1 MKGFRSYESEW
12 MVFCQRVD
20 YGGECELISE
30 RFEKLPTS

>member
-20 YGGECELISE
+20 SGGEWELISE